1 VKDIQGLWRPWIA
14 MALIF
19 FFIAALLGLSMRY
32 FFVEEIPFL
41 SYRNILHSHSHTAL
55 LGWSYMLLTGSLFIS
70 YGIDTRGLAVFRK
83 LFYVNVVCVVGMV
96 FSFLFQ
102 GYGPVSIAFA
112 TAHMIS
118 TYVYAWHYLRYLRSK
133 ESSTAR
139 YFIRWAIRWQLISTL
154 GLWAVGPVVAIYGKL
169 HPLYSASIQFFLH
182 FQMNGWFTFAVL
194 GLLFHYLAKSGRKV
208 ELRTSTL
215 AMLQLSLLCTYF
227 LSVTWSTP
235 IPLLFYINSF
245 GVVIQLWAFVRIFR
259 TLRKK
264 APGIFAFKNLPSA
277 LLTLGLF
284 SMLFKVLIQSALV
297 LPQMAVVSYTIH
309 NFVIAFIHLIML
321 GSITFSMAGI
331 LLDQGAL
338 SSDRS
343 ARTGWRLLIIGFFLM
358 EFILFGQGL
367 MLWTGFGFISYYY
380 EIIFGVSAFLPVAVA
395 FIVLGHF
402 SKQSARI
409 VVQSQAA
416 D

>member
-1 VKDIQGLWRPWIA
+1 

-32 FFVEEIPFL
+32 FFVDEIPFF
-41 SYRNILHSHSHTAL
+41 SYRNILHAHSHTAL

-70 YGIDTRGLAVFRK
+70 YGIDTRGHAVFRK
-83 LFYVNVVCVVGMV
+83 LFYVNLVCVVGMI
-96 FSFLFQ
+96 FSFLLQ
-102 GYGPVSIAFA
+102 GYGPVSITFA

-118 TYVYAWHYLRYLRSK
+118 TYVYAWHYLRFLRSK

-154 GLWAVGPVVAIYGKL
+154 GLLAVGPVVAFYGKL
-169 HPLYSASIQFFLH
+169 HPLYSASVQFFLH
-182 FQMNGWFTFAVL
+182 FQLNGWFTFAVL
-194 GLLFHYLAKSGRKV
+194 GLLFHYLAKSGRSI

-215 AMLQLSLLCTYF
+215 ALLQLSLLCTYF

-235 IPLLFYINSF
+235 IPLLFYINSI
-245 GVVIQLWAFVRIFR
+245 GVAIQLWAFVRIFR
-259 TLRKK
+259 TLRQE
-264 APGIFAFKNLPSA
+264 APGIFSFKNLPSA
-277 LLTLGLF
+277 LLSIGLF

-297 LPQMAVVSYTIH
+297 IPQMAVVSYTIH

-338 SSDRS
+338 SRDKSSRM
-343 ARTGWRLLIIGFFLM
+343 GWRLLIVGFFLM

-367 MLWTGFGFISYYY
+367 MLWTGFGFVSHYY
-380 EIIFGVSAFLPVAVA
+380 EIIFAVSIFLPVAIA
-395 FIVLGHF
+395 LIAWGHF
-402 SKQSARI
+402 SNQNTRAAS
-409 VVQSQAA
+409 SQ
-416 D
+416 